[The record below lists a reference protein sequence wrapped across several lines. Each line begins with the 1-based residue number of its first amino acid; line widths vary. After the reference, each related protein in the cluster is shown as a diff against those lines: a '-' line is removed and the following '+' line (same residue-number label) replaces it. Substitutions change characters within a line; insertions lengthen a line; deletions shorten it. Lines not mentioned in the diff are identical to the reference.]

1 MQIGGRAVGRVKE
14 LIEEEAEAERRS
26 WAPVISR
33 YEAKEMAYL
42 RKVASQPFDPKMS
55 DREMLYWLQAK
66 LYEDR
71 INYLALRAYGGPR
84 ERRLHGYIAGVL
96 GGYAMRVDTRIRA
109 ILTAMHNGV
118 RVGEMTFAPPGP
130 VEYHPGRPPPYKRR
144 RAVREAKAAA
154 AARAAA
160 KPPAE

>member
-1 MQIGGRAVGRVKE
+1 MGRAKE
-14 LIEEEAEAERRS
+14 LFQEELEAEWRRRNPPPS
-26 WAPVISR
+26 P
-33 YEAKEMAYL
+33 YMAKELAYL
-42 RKVASQPFDPKMS
+42 DEVASRRFDPEMS
-55 DREMLYWLQAK
+55 DREMLYWLRAK

-71 INYLALRAYGGPR
+71 TYSLAIRMSGGPS
-84 ERRLHGYIAGVL
+84 EARLRGYIAGVL

-109 ILTAMHNGV
+109 ILTAMHNGEKL
-118 RVGEMTFAPPGP
+118 GEITLPAPGP

-144 RAVREAKAAA
+144 RAARKAKAAA

>member
-1 MQIGGRAVGRVKE
+1 MRIGGRAVGRVKE
-14 LIEEEAEAERRS
+14 LFEEEEEAERNK

-33 YEAKEMAYL
+33 YKAKEMAYL
-42 RKVASQPFDPKMS
+42 QKVANQIFDPKMS

-71 INYLALRAYGGPR
+71 IMFLALRAYGGPT

-109 ILTAMHNGV
+109 ILTAMHDGV
-118 RVGEMTFAPPGP
+118 RVGAMTLPPPGP

-144 RAVREAKAAA
+144 RAAREAKAAA

-160 KPPAE
+160 KTPAE

>member
-1 MQIGGRAVGRVKE
+1 MGRVKE
-14 LIEEEAEAERRS
+14 LLEDEEEAERS
-26 WAPVISR
+26 RWDPVISP
-33 YEAKEMAYL
+33 YKAKERAYL
-42 RKVASQPFDPKMS
+42 DEVASRPFDPQMS

-71 INYLALRAYGGPR
+71 MTYLALRAYGGPR
-84 ERRLHGYIAGVL
+84 EPRLHGYIAGVL
-96 GGYAMRVDTRIRA
+96 GGYAMRVDPRIRA

-118 RVGEMTFAPPGP
+118 RVGEMTLPPPGP
-130 VEYHPGRPPPYKRR
+130 VEYHPGRPPPYKQQ
-144 RAVREAKAAA
+144 RAAREAKA